1 MDAMAKFDLSA
12 RVYIHAAGQ
21 TFPKTTLYNAICD
34 MECQS
39 SREPMLLV
47 DFHGHCFS
55 AEEIDEI
62 RHSPEFKKH
71 RAELRSRGHDR
82 D

>member
-21 TFPKTTLYNAICD
+21 TFPKTTVCD
-34 MECQS
+34 RSANPAVNPCCS
-39 SREPMLLV
+39 STSTANVSP
-47 DFHGHCFS
+47 

-62 RHSPEFKKH
+62 GQSPEFEKH
-71 RAELRSRGHDR
+71 RAELRSQGHDR